1 MSKIQGKGVK
11 NSTEIVASGATIADL
26 ITDDQIYA
34 SGNSINKTLK
44 QAIIDGDI
52 GGASAPSVF
61 GTRLAPRPI
70 VAASGISSASSHMS
84 TTLKNQLVFIEG
96 SVSGVNDISSSPQ
109 ISAHTVVGAQLVL
122 VGCNDSKSVLL
133 EHGNGLVLNGSASME
148 ADCVLTLWWNGSNW
162 FEISRNF

>member
-11 NSTEIVASGATIADL
+11 NSTEIVSSGGTIADL

-52 GGASAPSVF
+52 GGASAPSAF
-61 GTRLAPRPI
+61 GTRASPRII
-70 VAASGISSASSHMS
+70 VAATGITSGASHMS

-96 SVSGVNDISSSPQ
+96 SISGTNDISANPQ

-122 VGCNDSKSVLL
+122 VGCNDAKIVLL
-133 EHGNGLVLNGSASME
+133 EHGTGLILNGPANMA
-148 ADCVLTLWWNGSNW
+148 ADCVLTLWWNGSSW
-162 FEISRNF
+162 FEVSRNF